1 VALQTL
7 DLSATDRAATKA
19 VTSVDSTD
27 GLVVTL
33 AAGTAVVLLRATHG
47 CSWRWAAAD
56 SLVPLDSDTWL
67 SVPGLGSGGLPA
79 STRLEVRANSSAATV
94 YVAVS

>member
-7 DLSATDRAATKA
+7 DLSATNRAATKA

-33 AAGTAVVLLRATHG
+33 APGTAIVVVRATHA
-47 CSWRWAAAD
+47 CSLRWGASD
-56 SLVPLDSDTWL
+56 DLVPLDANTWMSL
-67 SVPGLGSGGLPA
+67 PGPAAGGLPA
-79 STRLEVRANSSAATV
+79 STRLEVRADSSAATV

>member
-7 DLSATDRAATKA
+7 DLSTTNRAASRA

-33 AAGTAVVLLRATHG
+33 APGTAVVLLRATHG
-47 CSWRWAAAD
+47 CSWRWVAAD
-56 SLVPLDSDTWL
+56 ALVPLDANTWL

-79 STRLEVRANSSAATV
+79 STRLEVRADSSAATV

>member
-1 VALQTL
+1 MALQTL
-7 DLSATDRAATKA
+7 DLATDARARTED

-33 AAGTAVVLLRATHG
+33 APGTTIVMVRATHA
-47 CSWRWAAAD
+47 CSLRWGASDA
-56 SLVPLDSDTWL
+56 LVPLDANTWMSL
-67 SVPGLGSGGLPA
+67 PGPAAGGLPA

-94 YVAVS
+94 YVAVA